1 MADEFILG
9 RKIFFNTI
17 ERQQCIL
24 IICYLSV
31 QNKEEDGSSKFL
43 HNISLF
49 LQKHTML
56 HSRKRYP

>member
-24 IICYLSV
+24 TICYLSV
-31 QNKEEDGSSKFL
+31 QNKEEDGSSRFL
-43 HNISLF
+43 QF
-49 LQKHTML
+49 LQKPTML
-56 HSRKRYP
+56 HSRKW